1 MLTSA
6 IPFSVFSAVSTAPGI
21 SLWEWSCS
29 RKTTIVSRLMM
40 WPWLLGSPTVKERS
54 TDDVESQTNAA
65 DDKHELWMIHA
76 YVYISE
82 LRG

>member
-1 MLTSA
+1 
-6 IPFSVFSAVSTAPGI
+6 
-21 SLWEWSCS
+21 
-29 RKTTIVSRLMM
+29 MM